1 MVNSDN
7 LEKEKNSD
15 RKGITEDKIEKKLAT
30 ISNSK
35 LMLNAN
41 INFDNNPVFNEFSIK
56 NRAEEESENKNEE
69 ENKSLKSILDE
80 NLNEKLVNAA
90 DNDYQHIE
98 NIKND
103 KLNDIDKNNENNEDC
118 NIDPWKHFRHFFHW
132 LDPVS
137 GELPHVSTL

>member
-41 INFDNNPVFNEFSIK
+41 INFDNNHVFNEFSIK
-56 NRAEEESENKNEE
+56 NRAEEESENENEE
-69 ENKSLKSILDE
+69 ESKSLKSILNE
-80 NLNEKLVNAA
+80 NLNEKLGNEA
-90 DNDYQHIE
+90 DNNYQHIE

-103 KLNDIDKNNENNEDC
+103 ELNDIDKNNENNEDC

-132 LDPVS
+132 LDPVC